1 MADYLPLENDCLR
14 YATAPIVRAL
24 VKQESSFNPYAIGVV
39 GGVLDRQPRNKQEA
53 IATALSLAAKG
64 YNYSLGCRQVNQA
77 NLTKYGLTLETV
89 FEPEKNALAGN
100 AIFGECSNRAVAK
113 LGGGIS
119 ATKAALS
126 CYYSGNFIRG
136 QQKENN
142 QPSYVEKVL
151 AHLTPGE
158 LKDLGQPVMVAAKTE
173 RKAPKQG
180 AAAGSQSDEVSKP
193 AIKAGPPPAAWDV
206 FQEF

>member
-1 MADYLPLENDCLR
+1 MTDYLPPNDCMR
-14 YATAPIVRAL
+14 FVSAPIERAL
-24 VKQESSFNPYAIGVV
+24 VKQESSFNPFAIGVV

-64 YNYSLGCRQVNQA
+64 FNYSVGCRQVNQA
-77 NLTKYGLTLETV
+77 NLAKYGLTLETA
-89 FEPEKNALAGN
+89 FEPEMNALAGK
-100 AIFGECSNRAVAK
+100 AIFSECSNRAVAM
-113 LGGGIS
+113 LGDGFT

-126 CYYSGNFIRG
+126 CYYSGNFTRG

-158 LKDLGQPVMVAAKTE
+158 LEELGQPVKVAAKTE
-173 RKAPKQG
+173 RIASKQG
-180 AAAGSQSDEVSKP
+180 ASAGSQSDEVSKP
-193 AIKAGPPPAAWDV
+193 ASQDKPPPAAWDV